1 MLVDIKRRLLFFYF
15 CGLRINEINTS
26 GGYGSFI
33 SFLLM
38 FFSKE
43 INIWLSYC

>member
-33 SFLLM
+33 SF
-38 FFSKE
+38 SKE